1 MKRNFELDDFT
12 VLRWDDKLVDLHN
25 AYDLEQFG
33 TSISGS
39 EIKLTFCR
47 NGYALDPSGL
57 PLSVTLTCSGNVR
70 IAFNNLGAIAAPL
83 DKEGIEIAYFDQDC
97 GWQTFLDEKTARR
110 YEPAG
115 LHISFVNGFVIR
127 IFCDQATVFAE

>member
-25 AYDLEQFG
+25 AYDLGQFG
-33 TSISGS
+33 TNISGN
-39 EIKLTFCR
+39 EIKLIFCR
-47 NGYALDPSGL
+47 NEYALDPSGL

-70 IAFNNLGAIAAPL
+70 IAFNNLGTITAPL
-83 DKEGIEIAYFDQDC
+83 DKEGIEIAYFDPDC
-97 GWQTFLDEKTARR
+97 DWRTFLDEETARR

-115 LHISFVNGFVIR
+115 LHISFVNGLIIR
-127 IFCDQATVFAE
+127 IFCEQATVFAG